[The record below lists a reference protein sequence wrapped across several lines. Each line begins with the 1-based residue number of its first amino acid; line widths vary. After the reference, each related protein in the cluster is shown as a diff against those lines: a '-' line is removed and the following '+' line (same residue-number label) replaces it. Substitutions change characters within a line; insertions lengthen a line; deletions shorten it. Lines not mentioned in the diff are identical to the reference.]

1 MQIYPNSYEMRP
13 KASERAWV
21 FMGGFF
27 LAGIAGFVNIC
38 LLGYFEVPVSHMT
51 GAVARLS
58 RDVDARDAVDLL
70 FILYI
75 VAGFLAGAVLSG
87 ILIGGKRLIPG
98 RRYGI
103 TLVIEGLIIGASAW
117 LLLRNEPMGVPLAA
131 MACGV
136 QNAMA
141 SSYYGMIL
149 RTTHMTGIIT
159 DIGMMIGHWIRHREF
174 RFWRIMLLIFILA
187 GFFTGGVAGALGY
200 RVGGMEALYVP
211 AAGCIIAGIG
221 YFIWRQAGQVRVK
234 IVN

>member
-1 MQIYPNSYEMRP
+1 MQVYPYTYEMRP

-21 FMGGFF
+21 FTGGFF

-103 TLVIEGLIIGASAW
+103 TLVIEGLLIGASAW
-117 LLLRNEPMGVPLAA
+117 LLAQNEPMGVPLAA

-141 SSYYGMIL
+141 SSYYGMII

-159 DIGMMIGHWIRHREF
+159 DIGIMIGHWIRHREF
-174 RFWRIMLLIFILA
+174 RFLRIMLLIFILA

-211 AAGCIIAGIG
+211 AASCILAGIG
-221 YFIWRQAGQVRVK
+221 YFIWRHTGLVRVK